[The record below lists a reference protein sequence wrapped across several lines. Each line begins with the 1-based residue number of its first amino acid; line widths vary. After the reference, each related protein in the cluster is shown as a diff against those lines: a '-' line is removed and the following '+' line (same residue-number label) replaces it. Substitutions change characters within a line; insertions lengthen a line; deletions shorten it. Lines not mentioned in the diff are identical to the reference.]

1 MLKLKLLLN
10 NKRKLL
16 KILMMKMN
24 PLKKL
29 FKLLKNLNK
38 KSLLTFLLN
47 KPPKLLNHKP
57 KIIIMEINKLMKSL
71 SRDYPLMLMNK
82 LSENSSKLSE
92 KSIVLTYLKILMEDL
107 KVLHLLDLNKKLA
120 KKLLLK
126 KLMELNIW
134 EDKYLLKPLLL
145 EDKDLPELK
154 VELNNKDKS
163 LMTLQP
169 SLSEIWVSILMNTL
183 YITTSLNVEPLFL
196 PELPREKTEEAED
209 SDMLNSLEKKK
220 SKKPFN

>member
-10 NKRKLL
+10 NKRNLY

-38 KSLLTFLLN
+38 KNLLTLLLN
-47 KPPKLLNHKP
+47 KPPKLLNHKL

-92 KSIVLTYLKILMEDL
+92 K
-107 KVLHLLDLNKKLA
+107 
-120 KKLLLK
+120 
-126 KLMELNIW
+126 
-134 EDKYLLKPLLL
+134 
-145 EDKDLPELK
+145 
-154 VELNNKDKS
+154 
-163 LMTLQP
+163 
-169 SLSEIWVSILMNTL
+169 
-183 YITTSLNVEPLFL
+183 
-196 PELPREKTEEAED
+196 
-209 SDMLNSLEKKK
+209 
-220 SKKPFN
+220 